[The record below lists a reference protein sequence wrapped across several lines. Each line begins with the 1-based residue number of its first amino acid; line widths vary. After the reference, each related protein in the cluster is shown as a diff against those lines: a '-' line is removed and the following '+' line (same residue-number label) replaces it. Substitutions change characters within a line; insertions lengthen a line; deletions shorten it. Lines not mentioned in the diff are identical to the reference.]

1 MSQQQISILLIL
13 IGSMSSAIASLNLH
27 GQPLF
32 STVTTYTLEMATV
45 TVNKSTPCYITEGQ
59 VTQCR
64 RKRGM
69 EERPLIL
76 QFDNDYYDAIAP
88 SAVVKIE
95 STAVPRSMSP
105 MDIYRGNKLMAN
117 KVYSSFDDSFYNT
130 QNNIRQLAIRGRNN
144 VISVGNCGMSTVNF
158 SEFLSCLGMTVQ
170 ETTTLTATFTETSI
184 RSTGYN
190 TWTVMGCTPA
200 GFPYQ
205 YCPSDSTPEVAGP
218 IQSSTTDSIDT
229 GSTTADPNATGL
241 TTADPNA
248 TGSTTVDPNAT
259 GSTTADSIDT
269 GSTNT
274 ADSIDT
280 GSTTADS
287 IDTGSTTADS
297 SDAGSTTIDSTDI
310 ETTTDFVSTDTSSP
324 TTTTEQ
330 IAP

>member
-1 MSQQQISILLIL
+1 
-13 IGSMSSAIASLNLH
+13 
-27 GQPLF
+27 
-32 STVTTYTLEMATV
+32 
-45 TVNKSTPCYITEGQ
+45 
-59 VTQCR
+59 
-64 RKRGM
+64 
-69 EERPLIL
+69 
-76 QFDNDYYDAIAP
+76 
-88 SAVVKIE
+88 
-95 STAVPRSMSP
+95 
-105 MDIYRGNKLMAN
+105 MDIYRENKLMAN

-184 RSTGYN
+184 RSITAYN

-205 YCPSDSTPEVAGP
+205 YCPSDSTPEVSGP
-218 IQSSTTDSIDT
+218 IQSTTV
-229 GSTTADPNATGL
+229 
-241 TTADPNA
+241 DPNA
-248 TGSTTVDPNAT
+248 TGSTTVDPNA
-259 GSTTADSIDT
+259 
-269 GSTNT
+269 
-274 ADSIDT
+274 T

>member
-1 MSQQQISILLIL
+1 
-13 IGSMSSAIASLNLH
+13 
-27 GQPLF
+27 
-32 STVTTYTLEMATV
+32 
-45 TVNKSTPCYITEGQ
+45 
-59 VTQCR
+59 
-64 RKRGM
+64 
-69 EERPLIL
+69 
-76 QFDNDYYDAIAP
+76 
-88 SAVVKIE
+88 
-95 STAVPRSMSP
+95 
-105 MDIYRGNKLMAN
+105 MDIYRENKLMAN

-184 RSTGYN
+184 RSITAYN

-205 YCPSDSTPEVAGP
+205 YCPSDSTPEVSGP
-218 IQSSTTDSIDT
+218 IQSTTV
-229 GSTTADPNATGL
+229 
-241 TTADPNA
+241 DPNA

-259 GSTTADSIDT
+259 GSTTAE
-269 GSTNT
+269 
-274 ADSIDT
+274 SIDT

-297 SDAGSTTIDSTDI
+297 LDTGLTTADSIDTGSTTTDSSDAGSNTIDSTDI
-310 ETTTDFVSTDTSSP
+310 ETTTDFVSTDTNSP

>member
-1 MSQQQISILLIL
+1 MSKISILLIL
-13 IGSMSSAIASLNLH
+13 IGSMSSALASFNPH

-32 STVTTYTLEMATV
+32 STVTSYTLEIAKV

-76 QFDNDYYDAIAP
+76 QFDNDYDAIAP

-184 RSTGYN
+184 RSTGYH

-205 YCPSDSTPEVAGP
+205 YCPSDSTPEVTGL
-218 IQSSTTDSIDT
+218 IQSSTIDSIDT
-229 GSTTADPNATGL
+229 GSTATDPNA
-241 TTADPNA
+241 
-248 TGSTTVDPNAT
+248 
-259 GSTTADSIDT
+259 T

-287 IDTGSTTADS
+287 SEAGSTTTDS

>member
-1 MSQQQISILLIL
+1 
-13 IGSMSSAIASLNLH
+13 
-27 GQPLF
+27 
-32 STVTTYTLEMATV
+32 
-45 TVNKSTPCYITEGQ
+45 
-59 VTQCR
+59 
-64 RKRGM
+64 
-69 EERPLIL
+69 
-76 QFDNDYYDAIAP
+76 
-88 SAVVKIE
+88 
-95 STAVPRSMSP
+95 

-218 IQSSTTDSIDT
+218 IQSSTTDPNATGSTTADSIDT

-259 GSTTADSIDT
+259 GSTTAE
-269 GSTNT
+269 
-274 ADSIDT
+274 SIDT

-297 SDAGSTTIDSTDI
+297 IDAGSTTTDSSDAGSNTIDSTDI
-310 ETTTDFVSTDTSSP
+310 ETTTDFVSTDTNSP